1 MASRTPTA
9 ATPLPKSSV
18 APESPSR
25 DANTDLN
32 TNASLSPQTVPFPPP
47 QTFEI
52 IPQLHGILLRLLS
65 QRPAGN
71 AAVGGPGDGTEV
83 ADTSAEA
90 QRDGQ
95 QPSLNIPGGENN
107 NSSSSNNNNN
117 SNTNSNEHVASQPIT
132 GTTHPPLDVKNL
144 PTETHS
150 VKIRIQKAR
159 AVVEGLPDVQRSVE
173 EQQHEISE
181 LEDRVARLRS
191 VISHFGT
198 RAGQDPADEP
208 RVTAV

>member
-1 MASRTPTA
+1 MASRSPAA

-18 APESPSR
+18 APESPSK
-25 DANTDLN
+25 DANATP
-32 TNASLSPQTVPFPPP
+32 SPQTVPFPPP

-65 QRPAGN
+65 QKPPAN
-71 AAVGGPGDGTEV
+71 TTVGAQGDGTE
-83 ADTSAEA
+83 APGTSKEA
-90 QRDGQ
+90 QSDGQ
-95 QPSLNIPGGENN
+95 QPPSSIPGGGNN
-107 NSSSSNNNNN
+107 DPA
-117 SNTNSNEHVASQPIT
+117 ASQAVAGIT
-132 GTTHPPLDVKNL
+132 PLDPSAHPPLDVKGL

-173 EQQHEISE
+173 EQQHEISD

-191 VISHFGT
+191 VISDFGA
-198 RAGQDPADEP
+198 RAAQDPADHP
-208 RVTAV
+208 RMTAV